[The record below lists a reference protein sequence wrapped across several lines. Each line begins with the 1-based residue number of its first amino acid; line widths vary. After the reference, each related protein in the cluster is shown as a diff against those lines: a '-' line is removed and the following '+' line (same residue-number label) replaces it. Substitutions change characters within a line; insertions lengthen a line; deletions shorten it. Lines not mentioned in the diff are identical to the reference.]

1 MATEGGEDDIEVL
14 EIVRREEDEAF
25 RGVLGED
32 KVWVDEG
39 VADQPSF
46 ELSLL
51 EASQRR
57 QAGPESDVEGE
68 YDAGVSEPPEA
79 RSLTDMIEVDTYGFS
94 DHSIELSSD
103 EEAPGDDVR
112 ILLT

>member
-57 QAGPESDVEGE
+57 QAGLESDVEGE

-79 RSLTDMIEVDTYGFS
+79 RSLTEVL
-94 DHSIELSSD
+94 HLMLVHLSN
-103 EEAPGDDVR
+103 
-112 ILLT
+112 L